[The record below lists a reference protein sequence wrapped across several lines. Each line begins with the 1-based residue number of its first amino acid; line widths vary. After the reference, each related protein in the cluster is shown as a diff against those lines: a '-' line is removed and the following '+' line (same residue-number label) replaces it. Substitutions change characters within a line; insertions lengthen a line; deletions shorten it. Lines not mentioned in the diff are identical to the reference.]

1 MGSTEYLPRD
11 RDRNTDTDIFIGDEL
26 SMLIATATVL
36 HRVFTFDKSLTVTI
50 TSGLVTSL
58 LMTLF
63 ITWHCI
69 VDEAI
74 MHSVLFGIMIFVV
87 GVKTRMI
94 IGARVKNK
102 EVRAEVRKLATWGS
116 GKLFLLL

>member
-1 MGSTEYLPRD
+1 
-11 RDRNTDTDIFIGDEL
+11 
-26 SMLIATATVL
+26 MLIATATVL
-36 HRVFTFDKSLTVTI
+36 HRVFTFDKSLNVTI

-69 VDEAI
+69 VDDQV
-74 MHSVLFGIMIFVV
+74 MHPVLFGVMIFVV

-94 IGARVKNK
+94 IGARVTDR
-102 EVRAEVRKLATWGS
+102 EVRKEVRKLATWGS
-116 GKLFLLL
+116 GMSFLFYFT